1 MRSRTKRS
9 RSTDPLV
16 DQRIYV
22 CGGTLASKGPFLEAF
37 IRIAATIKSH
47 TSGGSTQAS
56 AGFSLAG
63 LAAADLLLHYRRCL
77 QARRPPLP
85 PSARCQRLRLWA
97 RLSACSPAMPAP
109 FAPVAAD
116 DKCPPTAFAQIVLGH
131 RVQLRGSAAAR
142 HICERAHLGRR
153 CHGPLARAV
162 LRCLAAVAMKPR
174 ALYPGFQ
181 TPAS

>member
-1 MRSRTKRS
+1 MPRAALRAAIPR
-9 RSTDPLV
+9 L
-16 DQRIYV
+16 
-22 CGGTLASKGPFLEAF
+22 LF
-37 IRIAATIKSH
+37 INRYPAPAAR
-47 TSGGSTQAS
+47 SGGGAPLSTNPILPALPKS
-56 AGFSLAG
+56 FFTTDGVCRHAGRPCRPR
-63 LAAADLLLHYRRCL
+63 LAALG
-77 QARRPPLP
+77 
-85 PSARCQRLRLWA
+85 LRLWA

>member
-1 MRSRTKRS
+1 MILFSKTVKAS
-9 RSTDPLV
+9 SP
-16 DQRIYV
+16 RIP
-22 CGGTLASKGPFLEAF
+22 KGPT
-37 IRIAATIKSH
+37 RPPHPGPVNHRRTPKSV
-47 TSGGSTQAS
+47 TQSFNTMAQS
-56 AGFSLAG
+56 QPP
-63 LAAADLLLHYRRCL
+63 LAAPSPGSLLPKSFFTTDGVCRH
-77 QARRPPLP
+77 AGRPCRPRL
-85 PSARCQRLRLWA
+85 AALGLRLWA